1 MKKLTPTPV
10 EWLFEQLLNINYN
23 PLENGGY
30 DIAKNKIFD
39 QANAMF
45 NEQILIAHMNG
56 QAEHDSGAYSQE
68 VKGRAEQ
75 YYNETYNNYKP

>member
-23 PLENGGY
+23 PLENCGY

-45 NEQILIAHMNG
+45 KEHIIDAFLDGQDNGWQFEGSNEA
-56 QAEHDSGAYSQE
+56 QAES
-68 VKGRAEQ
+68 